1 MDKKAIRIIT
11 KSEADQEDD
20 LKGLSPG
27 DLLGMMWE
35 LALNAWSFRM
45 SIDVEPRLQRD
56 VVVLNRGKG

>member
-1 MDKKAIRIIT
+1 MDKKAIQIIT
-11 KSEADQEDD
+11 QSEADLEDD
-20 LKGLSPG
+20 LRGLSPG

-35 LALNAWSFRM
+35 LALSAWSFKM

>member
-35 LALNAWSFRM
+35 LAMNAWSFRM
-45 SIDVEPRLQRD
+45 NIDVEPRLQRD
-56 VVVLNRGKG
+56 VVVLNRGEG